1 MNKET
6 HREKIE
12 KEIIRL
18 CNKNFK
24 ALGEIAAALDMNKN
38 TVRSVYLYPMTKAG
52 TLKRSTQL
60 PFKSGT
66 KYTSA

>member
-1 MNKET
+1 MDKVGR
-6 HREKIE
+6 REKIE
-12 KEIIRL
+12 REIIRL

-24 ALGEIAAALDMNKN
+24 ALGEIADALDMNKN

-66 KYTSA
+66 KYTST

>member
-1 MNKET
+1 MDNVT
-6 HREKIE
+6 HKEKIE

-18 CNKNFK
+18 CDKNFK

-52 TLKRSTQL
+52 TLKRSTQF

>member
-1 MNKET
+1 MDKVGR
-6 HREKIE
+6 REKIE
-12 KEIIRL
+12 REISRL

-24 ALGEIAAALDMNKN
+24 ALGEIADALDMNKN

-66 KYTSA
+66 KYTST